1 VLYAGTSRPCAS
13 FPLLR
18 ELKQKFARLVVSTGA
33 TYDDEVRHA
42 ADVLHGSDFAF
53 LHCVTIYPT
62 PLDQI
67 HTARMQWLR
76 ELAPEVGFS
85 DHTLVAR
92 DGLTAAKVA
101 IHQGATIVE
110 RHFTILPANETRDG
124 PVSITP
130 QMLAEL
136 GAFASLDPDA
146 QVADLDRANPA
157 WRVAIGTA
165 DRKLSEQELLNRD
178 YYRGRFASRRPESH
192 NGRRMIFNW
201 EDVPLPS

>member
-1 VLYAGTSRPCAS
+1 
-13 FPLLR
+13 
-18 ELKQKFARLVVSTGA
+18 
-33 TYDDEVRHA
+33 
-42 ADVLHGSDFAF
+42 
-53 LHCVTIYPT
+53 
-62 PLDQI
+62 
-67 HTARMQWLR
+67 MQWLR
-76 ELAPEVGFS
+76 KLAPEVGFS

-92 DGLTAAKVA
+92 DGLIAAKVA

-136 GAFASLDPDA
+136 AAFAALDQDS

-157 WRVAIGTA
+157 WRAAIGTA

-201 EDVPLPS
+201 EEVPLPS